1 MFYRKSGGTAEFEFT
16 HFVPYGTECFLIY
29 IERNF
34 EMREKLEEIKKNA
47 LDVLQKAT
55 DIDALEEARIKFLG
69 KKGELTAVLKGM
81 GQLSKEER
89 PQIGALANEIRGVI
103 ENHIDT
109 KKAEFSEKLEEIK
122 LKSEVIDVTMPG
134 KAQKTGKLHPLTKV
148 MNNIK
153 DTFIGMGF
161 EIAEGPE
168 VELDY
173 YNFEALNIP
182 PNHPARDT
190 QDTFYI
196 NENTVLRTQT
206 SPIQVRVMEKKKPP
220 IRIIAPGRVYRSDA
234 VDATHSPVFH
244 QIEGLV
250 VDKGVTMA
258 DLKGTLEMFIHR
270 LYGENTKVR
279 FRPHHFP
286 FTEPSAEVD
295 VSCFACG
302 GKGCSVCKHVGWIE
316 VMPGGSPHPNVLRAA
331 GLDPDEYTGF
341 YVNIG
346 LDRLVMM
353 RYGVDDVRLFHSGDL
368 RFLRQFR

>member
-1 MFYRKSGGTAEFEFT
+1 MKQ
-16 HFVPYGTECFLIY
+16 
-29 IERNF
+29 
-34 EMREKLEEIKKNA
+34 KLEEIKA
-47 LDVLQKAT
+47 AAISVLQSAS

-81 GQLSKEER
+81 GALSAEER
-89 PQIGALANEIRGVI
+89 PKIGALANEIRAQVEGQI
-103 ENHIDT
+103 ES
-109 KKAEFSEKLEEIK
+109 KKAEIAAKLEEAK
-122 LKSEVIDVTMPG
+122 LAAEVIDVTMPG
-134 KAQKTGKLHPLTKV
+134 KSQERGELHPLTKV

-161 EIAEGPE
+161 EIADGPE

-196 NENTVLRTQT
+196 SDNVVLRTQT
-206 SPIQVRVMEKKKPP
+206 SGMQVRVMEKTKPP
-220 IRIIAPGRVYRSDA
+220 IRIIAPGKVYRSDA

-270 LYGENTKVR
+270 LYGNETKVR

-286 FTEPSAEVD
+286 FTEPSAELD
-295 VSCFACG
+295 ISCFKCG
-302 GKGCSVCKHVGWIE
+302 GKGCGMCKGEGWIE
-316 VMPGGSPHPNVLRAA
+316 ILGCGMVHPKVLANCGIDPEIYSGFAFGIGLERIAMGKYDINDLRLFFENVLR
-331 GLDPDEYTGF
+331 
-341 YVNIG
+341 
-346 LDRLVMM
+346 
-353 RYGVDDVRLFHSGDL
+353 
-368 RFLRQFR
+368 FLKQF